1 MNTEQIDLF
10 IKVHNELINRKRI
23 KADKYE
29 REDSC
34 WGAFLDVKNGKKN
47 MKDALIDA
55 FKNVYDVE
63 VSDAIYESCYNLCKG
78 FKK

>member
-1 MNTEQIDLF
+1 MDKKQYDLF
-10 IKVHNELINRKRI
+10 VKIHNELINRMRI

-29 REDSC
+29 REDSFS
-34 WGAFLDVKNGKKN
+34 AIIDIENGKN

-63 VSDAIYESCYNLCKG
+63 ISDAIYESCYNLCKG
-78 FKK
+78 F